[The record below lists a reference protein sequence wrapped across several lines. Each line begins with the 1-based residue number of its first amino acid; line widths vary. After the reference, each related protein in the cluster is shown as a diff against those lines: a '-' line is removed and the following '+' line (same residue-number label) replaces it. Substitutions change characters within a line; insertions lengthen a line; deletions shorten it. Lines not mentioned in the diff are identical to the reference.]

1 MNQPLNNR
9 ALQAGAVARPWD
21 FYSGRQRWIYLFVLF
36 LVSTSS
42 VVDRQVITVLLEPIK
57 TEFGVSDTMLGLL
70 TGLSFA
76 AFYVTLGIPIAR
88 LADRYNRKVIL
99 GVSLTIWSLL
109 TALCGVSQSFVQLV
123 LVRIGVGA
131 GEAGAVPPAQSL
143 LADYFPPEKRSLA
156 LAIFFLSSAA
166 GNGLGLIVGG
176 QIAEAYGWRLTF
188 VAFGLPSLLL
198 VLLTTFVLH
207 EPRNLPQFRIQAE
220 NKESFIEVLRELR
233 RKKSFVNS
241 AIGMVLYYTM
251 IYGVIAFM
259 VSFIMRTQG
268 LGVADASKYYGGI
281 ALLAS
286 LVGNPLGGWISD
298 KLGAKNP
305 AWLARIPGYGFLL
318 ALPLFF
324 GSYLSTSLASVLICF
339 GIGMAV
345 MMAAAPPIFSCLH
358 AVCGSARRA
367 TAIAIALLFANL
379 MGVGMGPVLAG
390 GLSDLFAT
398 THGEAEGLRLSL
410 CVMNLLYLPSAYFML
425 QASRTIAS
433 EVED

>member
-1 MNQPLNNR
+1 M
-9 ALQAGAVARPWD
+9 
-21 FYSGRQRWIYLFVLF
+21 
-36 LVSTSS
+36 
-42 VVDRQVITVLLEPIK
+42 
-57 TEFGVSDTMLGLL
+57 
-70 TGLSFA
+70 
-76 AFYVTLGIPIAR
+76 
-88 LADRYNRKVIL
+88 
-99 GVSLTIWSLL
+99 
-109 TALCGVSQSFVQLV
+109 
-123 LVRIGVGA
+123 
-131 GEAGAVPPAQSL
+131 
-143 LADYFPPEKRSLA
+143 
-156 LAIFFLSSAA
+156 
-166 GNGLGLIVGG
+166 
-176 QIAEAYGWRLTF
+176 
-188 VAFGLPSLLL
+188 AFGLPGLLL
-198 VLLTTFVLH
+198 VLLTTFVLN
-207 EPRNLPQFRIQAE
+207 EPRNLPQFRIRSE
-220 NKESFIEVLRELR
+220 NKESFFEVLKELR

-268 LGVADASKYYGGI
+268 LGVADASTYYGGI

-286 LVGNPLGGWISD
+286 LVGNPLGGWVSD
-298 KLGAKNP
+298 RLGAKNP

-324 GSYLSTSLASVLICF
+324 GSYLSTSLSGVLICF

-390 GLSDLFAT
+390 GLSDLFAISY
-398 THGEAEGLRLSL
+398 GEADGLRLSL

-425 QASRTIAS
+425 RASRTIAA
-433 EVED
+433 EIED